1 MFYLRLKHPH
11 RHGGMIFLHNK
22 WVMLLRLIEDGKP
35 EIYANILLPYGNCKE
50 E

>member
-1 MFYLRLKHPH
+1 MFHLRLKHPH